1 MASIVL
7 PASPGP
13 LSLAW
18 QLLDFGNTQKG
29 ALGGAAQR
37 INRLGNRWAV
47 NVTMPPLTA
56 LQARNWSAGLTA
68 ALQNGVRMAIR
79 QPDLAI
85 GTPGTVRVNGDG
97 QAGASLVCDG
107 ASAAYVARIGQWAS
121 VITGGRRYLYQIA
134 ADATA
139 SGGGA
144 ITLTLTTPLRVAHA
158 DNDLVELAAPEIEGL
173 IVGLPEW
180 GIDVDRLTRGFS
192 FTIEEAR

>member
-1 MASIVL
+1 MTSVVL

-13 LSLAW
+13 LVLSW

-29 ALGGAAQR
+29 ALGGASQR

-47 NVTMPPLTA
+47 NVTMPPLTP

-68 ALQNGVRMAIR
+68 ALQNGVR
-79 QPDLAI
+79 LAI
-85 GTPGTVRVNGDG
+85 VQPELPTGTPGTVRVNGAG
-97 QAGASLVCDG
+97 QAGPALVCDG

-139 SGGGA
+139 TGGGA
-144 ITLTLTTPLRVAHA
+144 LTLTLTTPLRVAHA

-180 GIDVDRLTRGFS
+180 GIDVDYLTRGFS

>member
-1 MASIVL
+1 MASVVL

-13 LSLAW
+13 VSLAW

-47 NVTMPPLTA
+47 NVTMPPLTP

-68 ALQNGVRMAIR
+68 ALQNGVRMAIV
-79 QPDLAI
+79 QPDLAT
-85 GTPGTVRVNGDG
+85 GAPGTVRVNGAG
-97 QAGASLVCDG
+97 QAGAALVCDG
-107 ASAAYVARIGQWAS
+107 AGAGYVARIGQWVS
-121 VITGGRRYLYQIA
+121 IITGGRRYLYQIA

-139 SGGGA
+139 TVGGA
-144 ITLTLTTPLRVAHA
+144 LTLTLTAPLRVEHA

-180 GIDVDRLTRGFS
+180 GIDVDYLTRGFS

>member
-1 MASIVL
+1 MAAIVL
-7 PASPGP
+7 PTTPSP
-13 LSLAW
+13 LALAW

-29 ALGGAAQR
+29 ALGGATQR
-37 INRLGNRWAV
+37 INRLGNRWSV

-68 ALQNGVRMAIR
+68 ALQNGVRLAIV
-79 QPDLAI
+79 QPDFVI
-85 GTPGTVRVNGDG
+85 GAPGTVLVNGAG
-97 QAGASLVCDG
+97 QAGPSLVCNG
-107 ASAAYVARIGQWAS
+107 ATPGYIARIGQWAS
-121 VITGGRRYLYQIA
+121 VTTGGVRYLYQIA

-144 ITLTLTTPLRVAHA
+144 LSLTLTTPLRVAHA
-158 DNDLVELAAPEIEGL
+158 NNDPVNLATPEIEGL
-173 IVGLPEW
+173 IVSLPAW